1 MRENRR
7 RVSLVGPVI
16 LIGLGIILLLN
27 NLGILA
33 WSAWDVI
40 FRLWPILLI
49 AIGLDLFIGRR
60 SALGSLL
67 VLVLT
72 LAILAGAL
80 WLFESGT
87 GLGQPGAGEQI
98 TQPLEGATEAT
109 VVIDP
114 GAGSLRVEALPES
127 ANLVEG
133 VVRVA
138 SRERVVPDFS
148 VKNGTANFI
157 LRGQG
162 ATFGPF
168 VGGGVRPAWDLGL
181 NPGLPLQLDVSLG
194 AGESD
199 VDLTGL
205 MVSGLKMNMGVGL
218 TQVTLPDKGRF
229 QAKIDSAIGQTVV
242 VIPAG
247 MAARVRVSTG
257 IGGSQLP
264 ADYRHQDSTYT
275 SPGYESADN
284 RVDLEV
290 NQAIGS
296 ITIRHSGG
304 R

>member
-1 MRENRR
+1 MKEKRR

-16 LIGLGIILLLN
+16 LIGLGVVLLLN

-49 AIGLDLFIGRR
+49 AVGLDLFIGRR

-80 WLFESGT
+80 WLFEAGV
-87 GLGQPGAGEQI
+87 GIGQPVAGEEVRQA
-98 TQPLEGATEAT
+98 LEGATQAT

-127 ANLVEG
+127 GNLVEG
-133 VVRVA
+133 VVHVG
-138 SRERVVPDFS
+138 SRERVVPNFS
-148 VKNGTANFI
+148 VRDGTATFI

-168 VGGGVRPAWDLGL
+168 VGGGDRPAWDLGL
-181 NPGLPLQLDVSLG
+181 NRDVPLQLEVSLG

-199 VDLTGL
+199 LDLTGL
-205 MVSGLKMNMGVGL
+205 MVSGLKINMGVGL
-218 TQVTLPDKGRF
+218 TTVTLPDKGRF
-229 QAKIDSAIGQTVV
+229 QAKVDSAIGQTVV
-242 VIPAG
+242 IIPEG
-247 MAARVRVSTG
+247 MAARIRVDTG

-264 ADYRHQDSTYT
+264 ADYRRQDNTYT

-304 R
+304 G

>member
-1 MRENRR
+1 MRQNGR

-49 AIGLDLFIGRR
+49 AVGLDIFIGRR

-80 WLFESGT
+80 WLFGT
-87 GLGQPGAGEQI
+87 GIGIGQPGAGEEI
-98 TQPLEGATEAT
+98 TQALEGATEAT

-133 VVRVA
+133 VVRVG
-138 SRERVVPDFS
+138 SRERVVPNFS
-148 VKNGTANFI
+148 IKGGTATFV

-199 VDLTGL
+199 LDLTGL
-205 MVSGLKMNMGVGL
+205 MVRDLKVNMGVGA
-218 TQVTLPDKGRF
+218 TRVVLPAEGRF
-229 QAKIDSAIGQTVV
+229 QAKIDSAIGQTT
-242 VIPAG
+242 VIIPEG
-247 MAARVRVSTG
+247 MAARVRVGTG

-264 ADYRHQDSTYT
+264 AEYQRQDNTYT

-284 RVDLEV
+284 RVDLEL

-304 R
+304 G